1 MRRIVGT
8 VFVSLDGV
16 MQAPGG
22 PSEDPTG
29 GFDQGG
35 WQFKFPDPAADEAL
49 GASFNGYD
57 LLLGRRTYDIFA
69 AFWPYVEGEE
79 AGIGETFTKANKY
92 VLTHSD
98 QPLAWD
104 NSNRLKTIE
113 AVAALK
119 QEDGPDL
126 MIWGSSTIYPQLLAA
141 GLLDRLMLMIYP
153 VTLGN
158 GKRLFGDG
166 TPPCA
171 LKIIDHKVTSVGTII
186 ATYEPDGP
194 LPTEAPASP
203 QPIDSKRERER
214 QRKIEDGTW

>member
-1 MRRIVGT
+1 MSDAKPRYKKILLKMSGEVLMG
-8 VFVSLDGV
+8 D
-16 MQAPGG
+16 
-22 PSEDPTG
+22 
-29 GFDQGG
+29 
-35 WQFKFPDPAADEAL
+35 AL
-49 GASFNGYD
+49 F
-57 LLLGRRTYDIFA
+57 
-69 AFWPYVEGEE
+69 
-79 AGIGETFTKANKY
+79 GIDT
-92 VLTHSD
+92 
-98 QPLAWD
+98 
-104 NSNRLKTIE
+104 KTIE

-119 QEDGPDL
+119 QEEGPDL

-153 VTLGN
+153 VTLGS

-171 LKIIDHKVTSVGTII
+171 LKMIDHKVTSAGTII

-194 LPTEAPASP
+194 VPTEPPASP

>member
-35 WQFKFPDPAADEAL
+35 WQFKFPDPAADDAL

-79 AGIGETFTKANKY
+79 AGIGETFTNANKY

-166 TPPCA
+166 TPTRA
-171 LKIIDHKVTSVGTII
+171 LKMIDHKVTSAGTII

-194 LPTEAPASP
+194 VPTEPPASP

>member
-1 MRRIVGT
+1 MRRITGT

-22 PSEDPTG
+22 ATEDPTG

-49 GASFNGYD
+49 GATFDGYD

-69 AFWPYVEGEE
+69 AFWPYVDGEE
-79 AGIGETFTKANKY
+79 AGIGETFTRANKY
-92 VLTHSD
+92 VLTHGD
-98 QPLAWD
+98 QPLAWE
-104 NSNRLKTIE
+104 NSHRLKTIGD
-113 AVAALK
+113 VAALRDG
-119 QEDGPDL
+119 DGPDL
-126 MIWGSSTIYPQLLAA
+126 MIWGSSTIYPELLSA

-153 VTLGN
+153 VTLGK

-166 TPPCA
+166 TPPRA
-171 LKIIDHKVTSVGTII
+171 LKMVDHKVTPAGTII

-194 LPTEAPASP
+194 IPAKAPASP
-203 QPIDSKRERER
+203 QPIDSAREQER
-214 QRKIEDGTW
+214 QRKMKDGSW